1 MGFYTVLLVA
11 HTILVLFLIMMILL
25 QKTDSDGM
33 SGLSG
38 GGGNQF
44 MTGRSAANFMTRTT
58 ALLATG
64 FMLTSITLATMA
76 SHMGSKSIMDAAP
89 PESTA
94 PAENPQATTPQ
105 KTTEGAGSQPAS
117 TTPATTP
124 APVAPKP
131 E

>member
-33 SGLSG
+33 SGLGG

-58 ALLATG
+58 AILATG
-64 FMLTSITLATMA
+64 FMITSLTLATMA
-76 SHMGSKSIMDAAP
+76 SRMGGGSIMDSVPVESPAAVEKAP
-89 PESTA
+89 AGTTEEISKQPATTA
-94 PAENPQATTPQ
+94 PA
-105 KTTEGAGSQPAS
+105 AS
-117 TTPATTP
+117 TPA
-124 APVAPKP
+124 APKP

>member
-33 SGLSG
+33 SGLGG

-58 ALLATG
+58 AILATC
-64 FMLTSITLATMA
+64 FMITSLALATMA
-76 SHMGSKSIMDAAP
+76 SRMSGGSIMDAVP
-89 PESTA
+89 VES
-94 PAENPQATTPQ
+94 PAAVEKA
-105 KTTEGAGSQPAS
+105 
-117 TTPATTP
+117 PATTP
-124 APVAPKP
+124 EDATKQAPPAATPSTPVAPKP

>member
-64 FMLTSITLATMA
+64 FMITSLTLATIA
-76 SHMGSKSIMDAAP
+76 SHMGSKSIIDAPLESAAP
-89 PESTA
+89 V
-94 PAENPQATTPQ
+94 ENSQAVPSEGTSKQPSAATPTT
-105 KTTEGAGSQPAS
+105 TS
-117 TTPATTP
+117 